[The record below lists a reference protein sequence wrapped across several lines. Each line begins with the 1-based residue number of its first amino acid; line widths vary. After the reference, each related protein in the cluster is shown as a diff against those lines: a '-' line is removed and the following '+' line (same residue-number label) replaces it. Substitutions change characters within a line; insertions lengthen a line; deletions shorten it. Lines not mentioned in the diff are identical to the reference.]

1 HRVYLI
7 LPLVD
12 GGISNMKNFRT
23 ILLLC
28 AGLLIILTG
37 CDINSSSTDSSAIT
51 GSGTIAVHD
60 IGIASEIGGKVIEVF
75 VDEGSD
81 VKAGDPLF
89 QIDDTIL
96 QSQYAQAM
104 SAVEA
109 AKATVA
115 AAEAQV
121 HSAQIQYELAIQGAR
136 MQDAQIRATEW
147 TNKSPTEID
156 LPVWYYE
163 KDEKIAA
170 YQTEVFNAED
180 ELNAQLTNLEK
191 ELHDVNNG
199 DFLDIEKQLA
209 EAQAA
214 FEIANRTLQQAKTA
228 ADKTS
233 LESTAQ
239 EMLDSAKAEL
249 ESIQLEYNR
258 LLNSTSAQNIL
269 DARAQVAIAQK
280 QLDNARDILS
290 TLQTGEDSLQVKA
303 AQAAVNQAKTAVE
316 QAKANQAQAESALRT
331 LNIQLEKTTVKAP
344 IDGVVLSSSLS
355 VGELA
360 MPGGVVMTIGQLDDL
375 EVTVYIS
382 EVEYGKIKLN
392 QEVQITA
399 DSFPNQTFTGEVKYI
414 SDEAEFTPKN
424 VQTVDGR
431 KSTVYAIKISVP
443 NENHDLKPGI
453 PVDVEF

>member
-1 HRVYLI
+1 
-7 LPLVD
+7 
-12 GGISNMKNFRT
+12 MKNFRT

-60 IGIASEIGGKVIEVF
+60 IGIASEIGGKVVDIF

-147 TNKSPTEID
+147 TTKLPTEID

-170 YQTEVFNAED
+170 YQTEV
-180 ELNAQLTNLEK
+180 
-191 ELHDVNNG
+191 
-199 DFLDIEKQLA
+199 
-209 EAQAA
+209 
-214 FEIANRTLQQAKTA
+214 
-228 ADKTS
+228 
-233 LESTAQ
+233 
-239 EMLDSAKAEL
+239 
-249 ESIQLEYNR
+249 
-258 LLNSTSAQNIL
+258 
-269 DARAQVAIAQK
+269 
-280 QLDNARDILS
+280 
-290 TLQTGEDSLQVKA
+290 
-303 AQAAVNQAKTAVE
+303 
-316 QAKANQAQAESALRT
+316 
-331 LNIQLEKTTVKAP
+331 
-344 IDGVVLSSSLS
+344 
-355 VGELA
+355 
-360 MPGGVVMTIGQLDDL
+360 
-375 EVTVYIS
+375 
-382 EVEYGKIKLN
+382 
-392 QEVQITA
+392 QI
-399 DSFPNQTFTGEVKYI
+399 
-414 SDEAEFTPKN
+414 
-424 VQTVDGR
+424 
-431 KSTVYAIKISVP
+431 
-443 NENHDLKPGI
+443 
-453 PVDVEF
+453 

>member
-1 HRVYLI
+1 
-7 LPLVD
+7 
-12 GGISNMKNFRT
+12 MKNFRT

-60 IGIASEIGGKVIEVF
+60 IGIASEIGGKVVDIF

-147 TNKSPTEID
+147 TTKLPTEID

-191 ELHDVNNG
+191 ELHDVNNS

-344 IDGVVLSSSLS
+344 IDGVVFSSSLS

-382 EVEYGKIKLN
+382 EAEYGKIKLN